1 MTAIDVAYRYNG
13 TLTPTQVRA
22 LSDAFAVYGV
32 RRIAVDE
39 AGQLITIEYDATRLN
54 NESVAA
60 VLRGC
65 GIAVGEQVTP
75 GTLSS

>member
-1 MTAIDVAYRYNG
+1 MTAIDVAYRYHG
-13 TLTPTQVRA
+13 TLTPEQMRA
-22 LSDAFAVYGV
+22 LSNAFAVYGV

-39 AGQLITIEYDATRLN
+39 AASIITLEYDATRLN

-65 GIAVGEQVTP
+65 GIAVGDQVGGGVATA
-75 GTLSS
+75 